1 MRLVGVNIPDEKK
14 VGIALTY
21 IFGVGP
27 TSAGIILDKTKI
39 DPEKRTKDLTSQ
51 ELAKLKDLLEKDYKV
66 EGELRAAVR
75 QDINRL
81 KTIKSYRG
89 SRHAKQLPARGQST
103 KRNSRTRRGN
113 VRMTAGSGRRKLALK

>member
-66 EGELRAAVR
+66 EGELRTAVR

>member
-14 VGIALTY
+14 VGISLTY
-21 IFGVGP
+21 IFGIGAV
-27 TSAGIILDKTKI
+27 SAKKILLSAKI
-39 DPEKRTKDLTSQ
+39 DESKRTKDLTQQ
-51 ELAKLKDLLEKDYKV
+51 EVGKIKDILEKDYSI
-66 EGELRAAVR
+66 EGELKASIR

-89 SRHAKQLPARGQST
+89 MRHAKNLPARGQST

-113 VRMTAGSGRRKLALK
+113 VRVTAGSGKKKLTLK

>member
-27 TSAGIILDKTKI
+27 KSAGIILGKSKI
-39 DPEKRTKDLTSQ
+39 DFSKRTKDLTPQ
-51 ELAKLKDLLEKDYKV
+51 EVAKIKDLLEKDYQI
-66 EGELRAAVR
+66 EGELRASVR
-75 QDINRL
+75 QNVNRL
-81 KTIKSYRG
+81 KNIKSYRG
-89 SRHAKQLPARGQST
+89 SRHAKNLPARGQST

-113 VRMTAGSGRRKLALK
+113 VRVTAGSGKRKLALK

>member
-14 VGIALTY
+14 VGISLTY

-27 TSAGIILDKTKI
+27 TSAKDILDKTKI
-39 DPEKRTKDLTSQ
+39 DALKRTKDLTPQ
-51 ELAKLKDLLEKDYKV
+51 EIAKLKDILEKDYKI
-66 EGELRAAVR
+66 EGELRTSVR

-81 KTIKSYRG
+81 KTIKSYKG
-89 SRHAKQLPARGQST
+89 VRHGKQLPMRGQST

-113 VRMTAGSGRRKLALK
+113 VRVTAGSGRRKLTLK